1 MCFISH
7 CKCRSAVGGQ
17 SSAVVFSKEKMSKLQ
32 RTQHAEPAEL
42 LSTKLAP
49 PRLRSALVPRESL
62 LTRLDAG
69 LEHKLTL
76 LSAPAG
82 FGKTTLVSHWLSAR
96 MKDEGGRM
104 KEENLHPSSFILPK
118 LPGLRLTPATTIQFV
133 SGATSSPPARRSTL
147 SLARQRSPCCT
158 HLSSLPGRLC

>member
-1 MCFISH
+1 
-7 CKCRSAVGGQ
+7 
-17 SSAVVFSKEKMSKLQ
+17 MSKSQ
-32 RTQHAEPAEL
+32 RTQHAEPSEL

-82 FGKTTLVSHWLSAR
+82 FGKTTLVAEWVAGYRLRPEAQP
-96 MKDEGGRM
+96 EGLEGWKM
-104 KEENLHPSSFILPK
+104 LL
-118 LPGLRLTPATTIQFV
+118 
-133 SGATSSPPARRSTL
+133 L
-147 SLARQRSPCCT
+147 SLMSFR
-158 HLSSLPGRLC
+158 GRRPRNPQGAISKSGLAG